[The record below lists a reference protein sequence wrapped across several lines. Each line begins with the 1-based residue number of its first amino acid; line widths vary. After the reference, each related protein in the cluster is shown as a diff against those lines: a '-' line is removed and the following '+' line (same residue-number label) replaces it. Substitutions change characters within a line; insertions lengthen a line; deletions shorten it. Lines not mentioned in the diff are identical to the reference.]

1 MAEATTGRIGGLA
14 QRQFGI
20 CVAIGVVFWFL
31 AALFCRFAAPAGW
44 FGGLGSLALFVVAL
58 PSLWVAVV
66 IMRRAAGLSAAQIFP
81 GMSVGTMAAA
91 MCDGVAITWAPWLY
105 GGVTPGLAP
114 AAAWILWGAGAG
126 MLIALVMGHR
136 EGG

>member
-1 MAEATTGRIGGLA
+1 MTAASRIAGLTPT
-14 QRQFGI
+14 QFWT
-20 CVAIGVVFWFL
+20 CVASGIVFWFL

-44 FGGLGSLALFVVAL
+44 FGGLGSLLLFVVAL
-58 PSLWVAVV
+58 PGLWAAVV
-66 IMRRAAGLSAAQIFP
+66 VTRRIAGLSASQLFP
-81 GMSVGTMAAA
+81 GVSAATMAATL
-91 MCDGVAITWAPWLY
+91 CDGVAITWVPSLY

-126 MLIALVMGHR
+126 MLIALLMGRR